1 MSLNSEHYLKKLD
14 FDLVKNKIAEL
25 TSFYISK
32 EISLS
37 FNPSSEFK
45 VINHLQL
52 ETYQCREIL
61 NKAGYINCSGVDDSL
76 SVILDRIAK
85 NGVLSGS
92 EILIV
97 KNLLVILS
105 DFKKLFINQNNKFLI
120 LENIANKAP
129 DLDYILVK
137 VNEVIG
143 DNGFVLDG
151 PNNNLNNIRRRISDS
166 YKKVVTGLDSII
178 SSNLGKEIIQDPVV
192 LVRGDR
198 LVLSIKS
205 GMSYKLPGILHG
217 SSKSGATQF
226 VEPFESVE
234 NCNIWRGY
242 LEEENREINRI
253 LLDIS
258 NLIYDNLDN
267 INKAINIIG
276 KYDFIQARALYSE
289 SISGIIVETLEDW
302 GEASYPQDDL
312 LKIINARH
320 PLLKE
325 SVVPLNIDL
334 KKDTK
339 VLLISGPNAGG
350 KTIALKT
357 IGLLVLMN
365 QYGINIPVDEGS
377 ILPYFKSILVDL
389 GDDQGI
395 ESSMSTYSAHLE
407 SISTIFKQAKS
418 KSLVLL
424 DEIGSNTDPEEGS
437 ALAKAILKN
446 LSLKK
451 MLTVA
456 TSHHRSVMIYGENES
471 NVINASV
478 QFDEITMRPTYKLKQ
493 GEIGQSN
500 AIDLAIK
507 KGFPRRV
514 IQNAKEFLT
523 SQDEE
528 LKIYS
533 KNIIDLKQSYEKDIS
548 EISKTKK
555 KINLIKDEINEQ
567 LSYLISNRNQMIN
580 SIRNELI
587 DHKKKAIKKIKDL
600 ESELK
605 TILEKKESIIPKQ
618 SLNKIKTE
626 VLSHNFDEFDPAKHT
641 NREKIKIGDLVELGD
656 LKLVGSVISDTDQ
669 NGDLDINVNGVRMKV
684 NISRAKKVHSKKTF
698 SSSINYDFSPKL
710 HDYVLDI
717 RGQNVENALLQVNN
731 FLDLAVRDG
740 FEFIKVIHGTGSGA
754 LKNSIR
760 EGFLKNPLVKSV
772 EPNLDNHNADVA
784 TLIYLS

>member
-478 QFDEITMRPTYKLKQ
+478 QFDEITMRPNYKLKQ
-493 GEIGQSN
+493 GEIGKSN

-656 LKLVGSVISDTDQ
+656 LKLVGSVISDIDQ

-760 EGFLKNPLVKSV
+760 EEFLKNPLVKSV

>member
-656 LKLVGSVISDTDQ
+656 LKLVGSVISDIDQ

-760 EGFLKNPLVKSV
+760 EEFLKNPLVKSV